1 MLPFKV
7 SPHIVTVRDTYPSAA
22 DIARVAAHGG
32 EESHLALARLWL
44 SEGIPFAFREVP
56 GIYEAI
62 RAWLSIRLT
71 VDPKEI
77 TIIGSARVGQAL
89 SPGESFGKPFSEK
102 SDIDLSIVS
111 LSLFERLRD
120 EFNAWAYDYETG
132 EVKAR
137 NAREK
142 TFWDDNLSRVQK
154 ILQRG
159 FIDAKL
165 IPLFAKYPLAQS
177 VGQSMYLLREK
188 LRLTEGAPKV
198 IEANL
203 RAYRNWDSFA
213 RQLALNLFFIV
224 GQG

>member
-22 DIARVAAHGG
+22 DIAHVAAYGG
-32 EESHLALARLWL
+32 EESRLALARLWL

-120 EFNAWAYDYETG
+120 EFNAWAYDYETDK
-132 EVKAR
+132 VKPR

-142 TFWDDNLSRVQK
+142 TFWDDNLSRVPK

-165 IPLFAKYPLAQS
+165 IPLFKKYPIAQS
-177 VGQSMYLLREK
+177 IGQTMYLLREK
-188 LRLTEGAPKV
+188 LLLTEGAPKV
-198 IEANL
+198 IEASL
-203 RAYRNWDSFA
+203 RVYRDWDSFA
-213 RQLALNLFFIV
+213 KQLALNLSFIARR
-224 GQG
+224 G